1 LGCVRCS
8 VGLLQ
13 SIQVTPGGRYDDCY
27 DQPLMRLRSTSEVCD
42 QSVYRPIWLE
52 RSRLRCLLLKRVE
65 LHADRYSSRPT
76 GRSAEAKQLLSCG
89 CAHYRVQ
96 PNVARRPRNCC
107 LSEEGQKRLNQ
118 RLSWSFFP
126 LRRLSPSESTPRRLA
141 TPTTFRPQGFAPS
154 RRLSPRSNARPCFM
168 PVTSMGFALQG
179 FSLAVRSCRLVT
191 RKIALLTFLLR
202 KAQ

>member
-1 LGCVRCS
+1 
-8 VGLLQ
+8 LLRPVPHA
-13 SIQVTPGGRYDDCY
+13 VTLHFRG
-27 DQPLMRLRSTSEVCD
+27 LRSIGVSP
-42 QSVYRPIWLE
+42 YWLR
-52 RSRLRCLLLKRVE
+52 RSRLRRLLLKRVE

-76 GRSAEAKQLLSCG
+76 SRFAETKQLLSCG
-89 CAHYRVQ
+89 CAHFRVQ
-96 PNVARRPRNCC
+96 PNVARRPCYSC

-141 TPTTFRPQGFAPS
+141 TPTTFRPQGFTPS